1 MCVFRFI
8 KWIDAGLPIQLF
20 GDGSAARDFTYV
32 DDIAIGTI
40 AALADVGYEVINL
53 GGGGTPIS
61 MNQLISSCGELLG
74 KEPIVQKLDTFKAD
88 MAITSADISKAKKLI
103 GWSPET
109 DFDTGLK
116 ASVAWHIDNK
126 PWSEDIVLP

>member
-1 MCVFRFI
+1 MCVFRFV

-32 DDIAIGTI
+32 DDIALGTI

-61 MNQLISSCGELLG
+61 MNQLIAACGELLG
-74 KEPIVQKLDTFKAD
+74 KKPIVQKLDTFKAD
-88 MAITSADISKAKKLI
+88 MATTSADISKAKQLI
-103 GWSPET
+103 GWSPKT
-109 DFDTGLK
+109 GFDTGLK
-116 ASVAWHIDNK
+116 ASVSWYVDNK
-126 PWSEDIVLP
+126 PWTEKIVLP